1 MHTTLGFNAVHRYGE
16 TAAHSLWELP
26 SCLAHAHA
34 LEPPQL
40 FGALSP
46 NVARTGDTTVGDSS
60 SHVATLLS
68 MDKRL
73 YIQRSFE

>member
-46 NVARTGDTTVGDSS
+46 NVASVVWKTV
-60 SHVATLLS
+60 L
-68 MDKRL
+68 
-73 YIQRSFE
+73 